1 MKARDPG
8 LVVVVDLDTGHGYLP
23 IGEFAGVLAEL
34 ADLQARLNAL
44 FERLHPCEALEWPP
58 IKDPYDSKGAE

>member
-1 MKARDPG
+1 MSDPN
-8 LVVVVDLDTGHGYLP
+8 LVVVVDLDTGRGYLP

-44 FERLHPCEALEWPP
+44 LERLRPCETLEWPP
-58 IKDPYDSKGAE
+58 IESPPP